1 MLPHVEPGADVLEI
15 PRAVE
20 LDDLVRVA
28 DAGIEVGDLPP
39 VARLEAALLDQLALR
54 HAYIDAVMARAHRSR
69 SGPGSTPRTSTATA
83 LAERS
88 QRVSALLS
96 SEISPA
102 GGSMYMSFTTRR

>member
-54 HAYIDAVMARAHRSR
+54 GGERRLAALDLARGQLDEVAAGGIAGIALEEDR
-69 SGPGSTPRTSTATA
+69 SGGDGGEGHHR
-83 LAERS
+83 
-88 QRVSALLS
+88 
-96 SEISPA
+96 A
-102 GGSMYMSFTTRR
+102 GGHAVLVA